1 MALRAEDPSQLSK
14 SRLKSDLVAHNV
26 ALPPS
31 KSRKEVYVELHLK
44 HIERKTAADFSSDEE
59 EQARHAKEEHPE
71 VPDPGALTDD
81 DLQAALLKRGVKVG
95 PVVAST
101 RALYEKKLLKLLQPD
116 GHGQLNGADSG
127 AGYSD
132 SEGEERGGEGDDA
145 ESDCEEE
152 KQTVQRSDQA
162 PQQRRQCFLLS
173 SRLRVPASRA
183 RKPIEWNSRNASSE
197 RSRSRCSQISAGVSR
212 ASSIDQR
219 SGLGPGVP
227 PASQTRQRSD
237 SSSFSITQMVEEME
251 TRRSLSSPN
260 GAESELSGSKVPE
273 HRSRSDGLD
282 MAVVDERTRTDQ
294 SLYYTPKASAH
305 KTKTKLHQE
314 PVEPTFKDMF
324 AATESTP
331 TGIYATQRR
340 PIKGAAGRPV
350 RYAYPDTPSSPSTL
364 QRREVAR
371 RLVPVHIQLVVFL
384 VVTCLLYF
392 IYVCVE
398 DNSWSPFLASLDN
411 RNQGPDSEEGLL
423 LQADTPA
430 LSGQE

>member
-162 PQQRRQCFLLS
+162 PQQRRQ
-173 SRLRVPASRA
+173 
-183 RKPIEWNSRNASSE
+183 
-197 RSRSRCSQISAGVSR
+197 
-212 ASSIDQR
+212 
-219 SGLGPGVP
+219 
-227 PASQTRQRSD
+227 
-237 SSSFSITQMVEEME
+237 
-251 TRRSLSSPN
+251 
-260 GAESELSGSKVPE
+260 
-273 HRSRSDGLD
+273 LD